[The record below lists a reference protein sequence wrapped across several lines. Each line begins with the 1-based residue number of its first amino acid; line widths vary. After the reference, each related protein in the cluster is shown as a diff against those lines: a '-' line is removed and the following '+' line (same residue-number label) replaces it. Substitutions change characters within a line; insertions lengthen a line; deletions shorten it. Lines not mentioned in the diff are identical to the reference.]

1 MIKNV
6 RNIEKNCTKCNNS
19 KENVKKQNKQT
30 TTTIKTKAQKRT
42 PLKDTRPLKRVRKLS
57 F

>member
-6 RNIEKNCTKCNNS
+6 RNLEKNCTKCNNS
-19 KENVKKQNKQT
+19 KENVKKKNKQT

-42 PLKDTRPLKRVRKLS
+42 PLKDTRPLKRGRKLS